1 MSTVKEAYNR
11 ITAIFHRLRRSKSA
25 PEASSSSQKSPQK
38 DCIQETI
45 QSCHQKRPKVVL
57 RTSGLRSTTNQ
68 RPRSAFFRS
77 IIQTTISTNTNSL
90 KVRRRAFTKG
100 DIRKIFP
107 TIKQKKRAMT
117 EIHLN
122 NQRVMPIDV
131 FAARLQDYNTYYQDS
146 PEQLRQRQ
154 DKKGELV
161 IDGLLN
167 IYWGLKTSI
176 RLQVDGKVNSPNS
189 CVADDVN
196 AQSRKIESVKV
207 GTKRINKANDLSVQ
221 TQMEGYLGDNTV
233 DNNEVSNT
241 VRLRGRSVV
250 MRKKITRASNRYRAS
265 INGHIYNQATSVF
278 TPSHG
283 SVTKVRVMSTNN
295 AHDVIVKLFK
305 KFRVENQASN
315 FSLYVVKETQELRE
329 MPQDEYPLV
338 TRVLVGPNEQLG
350 KIFIMEKKMHKEI
363 SQEVAQYIK
372 LDPNI
377 LRVFLS
383 KFHEEEEREI
393 NRMKRRFDFYGK
405 MIRKYLREAIQATK
419 EER

>member
-1 MSTVKEAYNR
+1 MRIKE
-11 ITAIFHRLRRSKSA
+11 KSA
-25 PEASSSSQKSPQK
+25 
-38 DCIQETI
+38 
-45 QSCHQKRPKVVL
+45 
-57 RTSGLRSTTNQ
+57 
-68 RPRSAFFRS
+68 
-77 IIQTTISTNTNSL
+77 
-90 KVRRRAFTKG
+90 
-100 DIRKIFP
+100 
-107 TIKQKKRAMT
+107 
-117 EIHLN
+117 
-122 NQRVMPIDV
+122 
-131 FAARLQDYNTYYQDS
+131 
-146 PEQLRQRQ
+146 
-154 DKKGELV
+154 
-161 IDGLLN
+161 
-167 IYWGLKTSI
+167 
-176 RLQVDGKVNSPNS
+176 
-189 CVADDVN
+189 
-196 AQSRKIESVKV
+196 
-207 GTKRINKANDLSVQ
+207 
-221 TQMEGYLGDNTV
+221 GYLGDNTV

>member
-1 MSTVKEAYNR
+1 
-11 ITAIFHRLRRSKSA
+11 
-25 PEASSSSQKSPQK
+25 
-38 DCIQETI
+38 
-45 QSCHQKRPKVVL
+45 VVL

-221 TQMEGYLGDNTV
+221 TQMEG
-233 DNNEVSNT
+233 
-241 VRLRGRSVV
+241 
-250 MRKKITRASNRYRAS
+250 K
-265 INGHIYNQATSVF
+265 VF
-278 TPSHG
+278 
-283 SVTKVRVMSTNN
+283 
-295 AHDVIVKLFK
+295 
-305 KFRVENQASN
+305 
-315 FSLYVVKETQELRE
+315 Y
-329 MPQDEYPLV
+329 
-338 TRVLVGPNEQLG
+338 
-350 KIFIMEKKMHKEI
+350 
-363 SQEVAQYIK
+363 
-372 LDPNI
+372 
-377 LRVFLS
+377 
-383 KFHEEEEREI
+383 
-393 NRMKRRFDFYGK
+393 
-405 MIRKYLREAIQATK
+405 
-419 EER
+419 

>member
-1 MSTVKEAYNR
+1 
-11 ITAIFHRLRRSKSA
+11 
-25 PEASSSSQKSPQK
+25 
-38 DCIQETI
+38 
-45 QSCHQKRPKVVL
+45 VVL

-221 TQMEGYLGDNTV
+221 TQMEGSYYSLRKQNTSTQANTRHRLNDVRRTAMRIKEKSAGYLGDNTV